1 MQCHNCRE
9 KGCSNGEPCVDFE
22 SRELYDGET
31 LRMLKVSA
39 DVEALYY
46 CTLNRLEEIMEFARR
61 MEYRKLGLAFCV
73 GFSDEA
79 AMLCEILA
87 KDFEVHSACC
97 KVSAMTKDSVG
108 ATRRPW
114 LGAISCNPVEQARR
128 LNEEGCEFNIVLGLC
143 VGHDSLF
150 YRHSSAP
157 VTTFVVKDRVLGHNP
172 VAVLYC
178 PYIRKNLTL
187 RPEERKEDTPL

>member
-1 MQCHNCRE
+1 MQCHECLE
-9 KGCSNGEPCVDFE
+9 KGCSKGLPCVDFGSE
-22 SRELYDGET
+22 ALYDGET
-31 LRMLKVSA
+31 LKMLKVSA

-46 CTLNRLEEIMEFARR
+46 RTLNRLEEFARR
-61 MEYRKLGLAFCV
+61 MGYKKLGLAFCV

-79 AMLCEILA
+79 ALLGEILSR
-87 KDFEVHSACC
+87 DFEVHSACC
-97 KVSAMTKDSVG
+97 KVSALTKDSVG

-128 LNEEGCEFNIVLGLC
+128 LDEAGCEFNIVLGLC

-172 VAVLYC
+172 VAALYC
-178 PYIRKNLTL
+178 PYIRKDLKV
-187 RPEERKEDTPL
+187 RPEERKE